1 MTNKNLRR
9 EPLQEKPSDFC
20 KRKQEEALER
30 GDTEEA
36 LQYYDLADFWMQKG
50 M

>member
-1 MTNKNLRR
+1 MTNKKLKR

-36 LQYYDLADFWMQKG
+36 LRYYELTKQWMEKG